1 MEEKKS
7 VWDFID
13 KYLPPA
19 ASIYGKIRQ
28 QTTGTDPFA
37 QKQEDLPIE
46 EIKTELPPPSKASN
60 KTLLIVGGVGIVIA
74 IATYLL
80 IQNGIPT
87 NFLTQKF
94 KKNGQKLA

>member
-1 MEEKKS
+1 MDEKKS

-28 QTTGTDPFA
+28 QTTGSDPFA

-46 EIKTELPPPSKASN
+46 EIKTESPPSPQTKASN
-60 KTLLIVGGVGIVIA
+60 KTLLIVGGVIVLG
-74 IATYLL
+74 IATY
-80 IQNGIPT
+80 
-87 NFLTQKF
+87 FLTQKF
-94 KKNGQKLA
+94 RKSGQKLA

>member
-28 QTTGTDPFA
+28 QTTGNDPFA

-46 EIKTELPPPSKASN
+46 EIKTESPPPPQTKASN
-60 KTLLIVGGVGIVIA
+60 KTLLIVGGVIVLG
-74 IATYLL
+74 IATY
-80 IQNGIPT
+80 
-87 NFLTQKF
+87 FLTQKF
-94 KKNGQKLA
+94 RKNGQKSA

>member
-46 EIKTELPPPSKASN
+46 EESPPPPQTKASN